1 MTKYQSVENLMTL
14 YNYQVNGFEPPK
26 DLQEWWL
33 HSLELW
39 VLGLALNK
47 AFQIGD
53 NQAERRERR
62 NIELIKYGDML
73 GNRSIWMKAKIIAQE
88 VKKIRQDRRD
98 VDEQL
103 RVIDK
108 LAKIPG
114 SRKQIIRILQG
125 ENRDI

>member
-1 MTKYQSVENLMTL
+1 MTKPVENMMNL
-14 YNYQVNGFEPPK
+14 YNYQVNGLEPPK

-33 HSLELW
+33 QSVELW
-39 VLGLALNK
+39 ALGQKLNK
-47 AFQIGD
+47 SFQIFD